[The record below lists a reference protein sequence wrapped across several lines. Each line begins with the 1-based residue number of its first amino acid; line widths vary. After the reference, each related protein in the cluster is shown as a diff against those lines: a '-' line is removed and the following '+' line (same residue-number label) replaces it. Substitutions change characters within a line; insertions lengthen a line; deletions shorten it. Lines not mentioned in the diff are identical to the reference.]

1 VIRRRTERS
10 AARSHRNARLTR
22 RGDSIH
28 PILTRP
34 LVVRLATVGLWLL
47 VAGGA
52 VGGIGSMAAKS
63 SAAPTTAAKPM
74 APTADVEGFAQ
85 LYVSA
90 YLEAGQGTE
99 DSLKP
104 FYPGTVDLGQVQA
117 GQFYVSRTVSLG
129 ARTIGPDYWSVTVA
143 ADLLGARDGRYQP
156 LGLRF
161 YSVGVVRTDD
171 AFVATSVPSEVPAPT
186 IAELPALRAG
196 TPTFPKD
203 DPVTQAMDRFFQA
216 FLADQGEVDRYT
228 APGSG
233 IRAVRPAPFSSVSL
247 ELVGL
252 SPTDTSQTAYLA
264 QVELRGTDPDG
275 RQQILDYSLELDQR
289 AGLWEV
295 SRLLPAPP
303 LSGGLP

>member
-1 VIRRRTERS
+1 MIRRRTERS
-10 AARSHRNARLTR
+10 GAPSRRSARLSR
-22 RGDSIH
+22 RSDMIH

-34 LVVRLATVGLWLL
+34 LVVRIATVGLWLL

-74 APTADVEGFAQ
+74 SPTADVEGFAQ

-99 DSLKP
+99 DALKS
-104 FYPGTVDLGQVQA
+104 FFPGTVDLGQVQS
-117 GQFYVSRTVSLG
+117 GQLYVAQTVSLG
-129 ARTIGPDYWSVTVA
+129 ARAIGPGYWSVTVA
-143 ADLLGARDGRYQP
+143 ADLLGARDGSYQP

-161 YSVGVVRTDD
+161 YSVGVVRAGD
-171 AFVATSVPSEVPAPT
+171 AYVATSVPSEVPAPT
-186 IAELPALRAG
+186 IAGPPALRVG

-203 DPVTQAMDRFFQA
+203 GPVTQAIDRFFQA
-216 FLADQGEVDRYT
+216 FLAGQGEVDRYT
-228 APGSG
+228 APGNG

-252 SPTDTSQTAYLA
+252 FPTDASQTAYLA

-303 LSGGLP
+303 LSGGSP